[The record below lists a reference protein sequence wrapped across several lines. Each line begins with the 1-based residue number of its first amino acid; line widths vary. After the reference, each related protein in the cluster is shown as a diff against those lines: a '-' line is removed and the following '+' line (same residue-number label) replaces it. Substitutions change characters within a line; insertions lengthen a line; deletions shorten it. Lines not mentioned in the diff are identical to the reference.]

1 MPPPLRL
8 AVLVSGRGSN
18 LAALLA
24 AHARGE
30 LDVEPVLVASDRPG
44 CAALAIARA
53 AGVPVAALPP
63 REFASRAAFDRALF
77 GRVADAAPDLLV
89 LAGFMRILDAEVV
102 ASAPWPMINVH
113 PSLLPRHPG
122 LDTHARALAAGDA
135 EHGASVH
142 QVIPQ
147 LDAGPVLAQARIPV
161 HGTDT
166 PETLAAR
173 LLPLEHA
180 LLVGVVGLI
189 ADGRLR
195 LSQAGIQFD
204 GATLAAPLV
213 LEIPDDGDAKAAR
226 LRAPGDRPAAGNGPR

>member
-1 MPPPLRL
+1 MQAPLRL

-24 AHARGE
+24 ARERGG
-30 LDVEPVLVASDRPG
+30 LAVRPVLVASDRPG
-44 CAALAIARA
+44 CPALAIAA
-53 AGVPVAALPP
+53 QAGVPVVALRP
-63 REFASRAAFDRALF
+63 RDFASRADFDRALF
-77 GRVADAAPDLLV
+77 AQVAAAGPDLVV
-89 LAGFMRILDAEVV
+89 LAGFMRVLDADVV
-102 ASAPWPMINVH
+102 ASAPWPIINVH

-122 LDTHARALAAGDA
+122 LHTHARVLAAGEA

-142 QVIPQ
+142 RVIAQ
-147 LDAGPVLAQARIPV
+147 LDAGPVLAQVRMPV
-161 HGTDT
+161 LGHDT

-180 LLVGVVGLI
+180 LLVGVVGLL

-204 GATLAAPLV
+204 GGTLAAPLA
-213 LEIPDDGDAKAAR
+213 LEISDDGDAKAVR
-226 LRAPGDRPAAGNGPR
+226 LAAPGNRPAAGDGAR